1 MASKPIDIQLINI
14 RPNDFYAKS
23 LLNNGKPLVNI
34 SLELATKGHCW
45 VEGSNFE
52 CSKNLSA
59 TIPNSIFQLLRR
71 KKCQFR
77 VNTEANGFHPNVWR
91 VLEIWLFWDYLR
103 CLSDWCNCICS
114 FYFYFDMIL
123 VWSVETDIRLISNCM
138 WLIYIKWIF
147 VFSDLEPSIVSND
160 TFIYGC
166 PTWSNMSEWTF
177 LCSYDGGQQY
187 LINKISPLRTT
198 CHAHVDQRFNI
209 WQVIW

>member
-23 LLNNGKPLVNI
+23 LLNNRKPLVNI

-45 VEGSNFE
+45 VEGSNVP
-52 CSKNLSA
+52 KIWA
-59 TIPNSIFQLLRR
+59 QQFQILFSNFFAG

-91 VLEIWLFWDYLR
+91 VLEIWLFWDFLR

-147 VFSDLEPSIVSND
+147 VSSDLEPSIVSND

-166 PTWSNMSEWTF
+166 PTWSNMSE
-177 LCSYDGGQQY
+177 
-187 LINKISPLRTT
+187 
-198 CHAHVDQRFNI
+198 
-209 WQVIW
+209 